1 MKDPNHSA
9 KSAGGMLHLNTHA
22 FYIYDFAWSDVVVHG
37 GMVYIECTKTA
48 AASHGTSHV
57 TTKQCYKY
65 TTSVDIENML

>member
-1 MKDPNHSA
+1 M
-9 KSAGGMLHLNTHA
+9 T
-22 FYIYDFAWSDVVVHG
+22 AWSDVVVRG
-37 GMVYIECTKTA
+37 GTVYIECTKTA